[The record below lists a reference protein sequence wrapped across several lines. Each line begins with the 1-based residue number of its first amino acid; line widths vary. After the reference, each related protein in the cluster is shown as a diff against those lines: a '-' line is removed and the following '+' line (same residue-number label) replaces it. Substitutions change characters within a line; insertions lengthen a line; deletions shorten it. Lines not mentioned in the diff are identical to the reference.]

1 MSLVTVERSGS
12 GLWGTYKSKDSKR
25 LVARVA
31 SLKAEASLRVLSSR
45 SHTGGDI
52 TAQGWDPRP
61 NLPVEG
67 ASGRDPT
74 GHVPGVR
81 GRSN

>member
-1 MSLVTVERSGS
+1 MSLVTAERSGS
-12 GLWGTYKSKDSKR
+12 GLRATYKSKDSKR

-31 SLKAEASLRVLSSR
+31 SLRAEASLRVLSSG

-52 TAQGWDPRP
+52 TAQEWNPRS

-67 ASGRDPT
+67 VSGRDPT
-74 GHVPGVR
+74 RHVPRVR